1 MTSSIAKR
9 ILAIATTAMLA
20 TTLAA
25 CGGTS
30 SAPASEKPKSL
41 SEAKEKAEKSNE
53 TKTEEKKEEKAE
65 EKKEEKK
72 ESSEASNEEIHP
84 MLEVMVEAIND
95 LDIKT
100 LPGGEMLESVRGK
113 AEAPG
118 TLIYEFKVKGDLQ
131 NSFLAEAMDKN
142 ADTTLAPVAKQ
153 IKEQMASLGIKSPKV
168 VWRYLDKNDNM
179 IWERGY

>member
-30 SAPASEKPKSL
+30 SAPTSEKPKSL

-53 TKTEEKKEEKAE
+53 TKT
-65 EKKEEKK
+65 EEKK